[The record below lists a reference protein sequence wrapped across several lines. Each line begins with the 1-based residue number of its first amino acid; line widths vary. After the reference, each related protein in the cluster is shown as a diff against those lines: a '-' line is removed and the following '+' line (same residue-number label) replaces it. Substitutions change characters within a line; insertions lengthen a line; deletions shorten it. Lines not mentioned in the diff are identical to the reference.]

1 MEGERQPVTALMS
14 VMTSLPTSK
23 SGQALPGQTFTSVKS
38 GIDPYL
44 QGNCEGLRGLRVQ
57 RAQQCP
63 MGSDSRCLFPGSL
76 TTIPYPCEM
85 SPRDVSGSNEFP
97 HFS

>member
-44 QGNCEGLRGLRVQ
+44 QGNCEGNCGGCACKGPSSVRWVQ
-57 RAQQCP
+57 TAGVCSPAHSPQ
-63 MGSDSRCLFPGSL
+63 SL
-76 TTIPYPCEM
+76 TP
-85 SPRDVSGSNEFP
+85 VK
-97 HFS
+97 